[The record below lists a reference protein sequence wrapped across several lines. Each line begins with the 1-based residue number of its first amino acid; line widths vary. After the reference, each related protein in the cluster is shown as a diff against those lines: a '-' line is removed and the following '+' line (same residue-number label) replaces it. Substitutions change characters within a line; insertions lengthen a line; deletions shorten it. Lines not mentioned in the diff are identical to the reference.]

1 MVFWIF
7 GGKGWF
13 SWSVNYK
20 GDCRTAWV
28 WHDNWGIVNI
38 LQKLIFLAGFGT
50 LLQYL
55 LAAWREEERRGQEEA
70 RYFQHLSKLVLR
82 PEIRWYGNW
91 TRRRLCTGPGPCLTR
106 RRSLTGIR
114 RQTADSDFCNGSA
127 GLNYSD
133 VTLVSEDERF
143 FDGEVSGFL
152 PGTGTVQQQVQLQL
166 FLR

>member
-7 GGKGWF
+7 GGKGWL

-20 GDCRTAWV
+20 GDRRTAWV

-38 LQKLIFLAGFGT
+38 IQKLKFLAGFGT

-55 LAAWREEERRGQEEA
+55 LVAWREEERKGQEEA

-91 TRRRLCTGPGPCLTR
+91 TRRRPCTGLR
-106 RRSLTGIR
+106 
-114 RQTADSDFCNGSA
+114 
-127 GLNYSD
+127 
-133 VTLVSEDERF
+133 RF
-143 FDGEVSGFL
+143 FKTPNSPPRLLHPPKLFPWSRHFQKPLLGLCSYFPSGGGKFYPPLNQKGTPLGWKIGEIVGMMI
-152 PGTGTVQQQVQLQL
+152 
-166 FLR
+166 